1 MTIVTK
7 GMGAIIKLIN
17 KGKDIQKRNEASKKM
32 YKDAIRKTPY
42 KAKNDLRSILIN
54 EQKKSLLDITPR
66 KIGKSVNKDIKDAA
80 KDISKLGENFIKTT
94 GKLVKNK
101 TVGTGAV
108 AAGTSAVVRKKN
120 D

>member
-32 YKDAIRKTPY
+32 FKDA
-42 KAKNDLRSILIN
+42 AKKNGPLKK
-54 EQKKSLLDITPR
+54 KKSLLDITPR

-80 KDISKLGENFIKTT
+80 KDISKFGENFI
-94 GKLVKNK
+94 
-101 TVGTGAV
+101 
-108 AAGTSAVVRKKN
+108 
-120 D
+120 

>member
-7 GMGAIIKLIN
+7 GMGAIIKGIT
-17 KGKDIQKRNEASKKM
+17 KGTKARNEASKKM
-32 YKDAIRKTPY
+32 FKDAVRKIPL
-42 KAKNDLRSILIN
+42 KK
-54 EQKKSLLDITPR
+54 KKSLLDITPR

-80 KDISKLGENFIKTT
+80 KDLSKFGENFIKTT

-108 AAGTSAVVRKKN
+108 AAGTSEVVRNENKK
-120 D
+120 

>member
-7 GMGAIIKLIN
+7 GMGAIIKLIS

-32 YKDAIRKTPY
+32 FKDAVRKIPFQ
-42 KAKNDLRSILIN
+42 K
-54 EQKKSLLDITPR
+54 KKSLLDITPR

-80 KDISKLGENFIKTT
+80 KDISKFGENFIKTT

-108 AAGTSAVVRKKN
+108 AAGTSEVVRNENKK
-120 D
+120 

>member
-7 GMGAIIKLIN
+7 GMGAIIKGIT
-17 KGKDIQKRNEASKKM
+17 KGTKARNEASKKM
-32 YKDAIRKTPY
+32 FKDAVRKIPL
-42 KAKNDLRSILIN
+42 KK
-54 EQKKSLLDITPR
+54 KKSLLDITPR

-80 KDISKLGENFIKTT
+80 KDISKFGENFIKTT

-108 AAGTSAVVRKKN
+108 AAGTSAVVRNENKK
-120 D
+120 